1 MTQPPN
7 EPPTDPSEEPLGGA
21 LAPQPEDLPE
31 AAPSDL
37 PPPPPP
43 PPADSATYPPPPP
56 PAGYQQAYPPAFPSA
71 PGTGAMGLGV
81 KPHRG
86 GLVLGL
92 GIASLVFSCG
102 CLGTVLG
109 IFAIVMGN
117 KDLAQM
123 DSGAMEPSG
132 RSSTQ
137 TGRTLG
143 IVGVAMSL
151 VIITFAL
158 ILVFTTDTP
167 A

>member
-1 MTQPPN
+1 M
-7 EPPTDPSEEPLGGA
+7 G
-21 LAPQPEDLPE
+21 
-31 AAPSDL
+31 
-37 PPPPPP
+37 
-43 PPADSATYPPPPP
+43 
-56 PAGYQQAYPPAFPSA
+56 
-71 PGTGAMGLGV
+71 MGL

-109 IFAIVMGN
+109 IFAIAMGN

-123 DSGAMEPSG
+123 DSGAMDPNG

-143 IVGVAMSL
+143 IIGVAMSL
-151 VIITFAL
+151 VIIAL
-158 ILVFTTDTP
+158 ALVLVFTTDSTG
-167 A
+167 